1 LTYKLS
7 EEGLIEL
14 VSTIGFFVCVV
25 VLCIKGQGVEEYIMP
40 MLFTYLLPS
49 PIHSLIKQPTVTKG
63 SGTTQAQSTAQVT
76 QTVDKGAAETN
87 KDDETQPVDSITEVC
102 EGFTDTLKA

>member
-63 SGTTQAQSTAQVT
+63 SGTTQAQSPAQVT
-76 QTVDKGAAETN
+76 PAETGAAEASTGN
-87 KDDETQPVDSITEVC
+87 DTGTGKGITEVSD
-102 EGFTDTLKA
+102 GLTDTLKV

>member
-1 LTYKLS
+1 MSNKLS

-25 VLCIKGQGVEEYIMP
+25 VLCIKGQGIEEYIMP

-63 SGTTQAQSTAQVT
+63 SGTTQAQSTAQVN
-76 QTVDKGAAETN
+76 QAEQGAAEAN
-87 KDDETQPVDSITEVC
+87 KDDEENKPADGITEVC
-102 EGFTDTLKA
+102 EGFTDTLKV

>member
-1 LTYKLS
+1 MSNKLS

-63 SGTTQAQSTAQVT
+63 SGTEQ
-76 QTVDKGAAETN
+76 GAAEAN
-87 KDDETQPVDSITEVC
+87 KDDEENKPADGITEVC
-102 EGFTDTLKA
+102 EGFTDTLKV